1 MDSAMPVAPVTLHS
15 RITSWPGAP
24 NGLSDDAMTGQLG
37 FCFTSNVRMR
47 APDLVVFVAPVGGVL
62 VTVVGAAL
70 GAATG
75 GGEGAAPGEPTLPC
89 PLVPFCF
96 AHAATVHAATASA
109 TRASATTARR

>member
-15 RITSWPGAP
+15 RITSWPGAE
-24 NGLSDDAMTGQLG
+24 NGLSDDATTGQLG

-47 APDLVVFVAPVGGVL
+47 APVLVLLVAPVGGVL
-62 VTVVGAAL
+62 VTGVGAAL

-75 GGEGAAPGEPTLPC
+75 GGAGVTPIEPTLLW

-96 AHAATVHAATASA
+96 AHAATARA
-109 TRASATTARR
+109 TRASATMARR